1 MVQSRPTSAALGP
14 PRWMALGRQGDP
26 SESGVAM
33 HREIFQRRRRGESME
48 ALARRYGLSP
58 STIRRIITGERYR
71 RIVELPLEYISN
83 DQFERFSAREEEA
96 VVGPPPPPEKPP
108 KRVKPPAGLPPYL
121 ASLYETPLLTPE
133 QEIHLFRKMNYLKHK
148 AARLRA
154 QLDPAA
160 PANALM
166 DRIEQI
172 YRHSVAVK
180 NEIIRANLR
189 LVVAIAKRYATNSE
203 TLFELVS
210 DGNISLIRAVE
221 KFDFARGFK
230 FSTYATWA
238 IIKNFART
246 IPTENRYHSRFRTG
260 GDEVFQAAPDART
273 DEQTLQSAQLQAEG
287 QIAKIMDRLDDRER
301 QIIRYRYG
309 LEPGH
314 EPMTLKEVGDALG
327 VTKERIR
334 QLETRAIAKLRRA
347 AEEEGV
353 ELPER

>member
-1 MVQSRPTSAALGP
+1 MIHNEPTSAILDRQRMPALGIAP
-14 PRWMALGRQGDP
+14 PPDAGD
-26 SESGVAM
+26 EM
-33 HREIFQRRRRGESME
+33 KREIFQRYRRGESVE
-48 ALARRYGLSP
+48 ALSRRYGLSA
-58 STIRRIITGERYR
+58 SSIRRILAQVRYR
-71 RIVELPLEYISN
+71 RILELPLEHIPN
-83 DQFERFSAREEEA
+83 RQFGRYSAREEEA
-96 VVGPPPPPEKPP
+96 VLGPPPPGKPQ
-108 KRVKPPAGLPPYL
+108 KKVRPPAGLPPYL

-133 QEIHLFRKMNYLKHK
+133 QEVHLFRKMNYLKHS
-148 AARLRA
+148 AAELRDE
-154 QLDPAA
+154 LVPSA
-160 PANALM
+160 PSNPLM
-166 DRIEQI
+166 DRIEQL
-172 YRHSVAVK
+172 YRQSVSVK

-189 LVVAIAKRYATNSE
+189 LVVAIAKRYASNSE

-260 GDEVFQAAPDART
+260 GDEVFLAAPDARS
-273 DEQTLQSAQLQAEG
+273 DQQAQESAQTQAED
-287 QIAKIMDRLDDRER
+287 QVARIMDRLDDRER

-309 LEPGH
+309 LEPGQ
-314 EPMTLKEVGDALG
+314 EPMTLKEVGNALG

-334 QLETRAIAKLRRA
+334 QLETRAMAKLRRA

-353 ELPER
+353 EMPER